1 VSPDVRP
8 EGQRR
13 LGGRYSV
20 AADVDYQLSA
30 GGRTLAAGK
39 GRSANMS
46 IRGILI
52 ATGAA
57 LTIGVPIDLQI
68 AWPAKM
74 DELVAQNL
82 QVRGRALKSH
92 WNHTAVSLHD

>member
-1 VSPDVRP
+1 
-8 EGQRR
+8 

-20 AADVDYQLSA
+20 AADVDYQLLS

-46 IRGILI
+46 IMGILI

-57 LTIGVPIDLQI
+57 LTIGVAIDLQN
-68 AWPAKM
+68 A
-74 DELVAQNL
+74 
-82 QVRGRALKSH
+82 
-92 WNHTAVSLHD
+92 